1 MPLFPE
7 REKVRGPAFGREPC
21 IDDRLPLPCALAKE
35 KMPAEW
41 LLNFKLGLLICK
53 KSSHMMNSNL
63 ALSSLTA
70 QIPQEAPGNYKMSK
84 VNDKAE
90 LTKSYI
96 GDGSVVEKKG
106 SEKSEGEVSKSIWA
120 IIV

>member
-1 MPLFPE
+1 
-7 REKVRGPAFGREPC
+7 
-21 IDDRLPLPCALAKE
+21 
-35 KMPAEW
+35 
-41 LLNFKLGLLICK
+41 
-53 KSSHMMNSNL
+53 MNSNL

-120 IIV
+120 IIVWTDHFLKRGFLNFDQNLFEDRRCQWSF

>member
-1 MPLFPE
+1 
-7 REKVRGPAFGREPC
+7 
-21 IDDRLPLPCALAKE
+21 
-35 KMPAEW
+35 MPAEW
-41 LLNFKLGLLICK
+41 LLNFKLGLLICT

-63 ALSSLTA
+63 ALSSLIA
-70 QIPQEAPGNYKMSK
+70 QIPQEQAPGNYKMSK

-96 GDGSVVEKKG
+96 GDGTVVEKKG